1 MPTKIKPNPANAKP
15 MEAMRSLT
23 NNLRIAPIKTTG
35 KITVPSFNLK
45 PNRTTNQS
53 VIVVPALAPKIIP
66 NDGEN
71 VIKPAPTKPTAATVN
86 ALDDCNIAVQVTP
99 VKAAEN
105 GLLVSFL
112 VNYK

>member
-15 MEAMRSLT
+15 MEAIRFLA
-23 NNLRIAPIKTTG
+23 NNLRIAPIKITG

-45 PNRTTNQS
+45 PNRTTNQP

-66 NDGEN
+66 NDCEK
-71 VIKPAPTKPTAATVN
+71 VIRPAPTKPTAATVT

-99 VKAAEN
+99 VKAADN

-112 VNYK
+112 VYYE